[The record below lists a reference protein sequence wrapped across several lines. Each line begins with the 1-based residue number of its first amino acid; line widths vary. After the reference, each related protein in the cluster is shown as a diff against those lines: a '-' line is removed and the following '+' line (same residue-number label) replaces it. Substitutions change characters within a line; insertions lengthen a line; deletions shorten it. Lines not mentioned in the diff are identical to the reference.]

1 MDLSL
6 NWSKGEKQ
14 SDGRLLKTA
23 KPTPEFWALWK
34 VKKVSIRKAGY
45 TVINLNDAWL
55 VAQFVDDIAA
65 IEQSA
70 ATSSDMEIPVPDG
83 LAYLPFQK
91 AGIAYALKRKNCLIA
106 DEMGL
111 GKTIQAIGTINATN
125 PNTVL
130 VVCPASLK
138 LNWKNEMVKW
148 LVSERKIDVV
158 NGGGEQIPNDPD
170 VVIIN
175 YDVLTKHAKALQS
188 RTWGM
193 VIMDEVHK
201 IKNPKAK
208 RTVVAVSIKA
218 NRKLALTGTPITNRP
233 IELQPIAG
241 YLDHDSFGNFFNFAR
256 KYAGA
261 YKSRFG
267 WDFSGSSN
275 LDELQRRLRQSF
287 MIRRKKDEVLKEL
300 PSKVR
305 QVIVLPSKAY
315 SGELTKE
322 FDALADAVSET
333 TYDDVSF
340 EQMSGVRHEMALAK
354 VDDVVE
360 HLTEIDHQVV
370 VMAHHKDV
378 VEGIKLGLEAVGKTV
393 VTLTGDCN
401 QAHRQDAVDKF
412 QAGKADVFIG
422 TIGAAGVGITLT
434 KASHVV
440 FAELSWVPGD
450 VSQAEDRCHR
460 IGQQDSVLVQHLVV
474 DGSMDARMAE
484 VLVQKQKVLDRA
496 IDEVQIL
503 PAISINDLAV
513 GVKEVEKI
521 FHNKKLKPLSGKT
534 VDALQTCARY
544 LAEKCDG
551 AVEEDG
557 QGYNS
562 LDSCFGKSIAA
573 QLIWTP
579 AVQHAAKKVLRKYA
593 GQLTSGGLSVECKTI
608 FNLAGCSVYPPVRNP

>member
-1 MDLSL
+1 MDLNL
-6 NWSKGEKQ
+6 NWSKGKKQ
-14 SDGRLLKTA
+14 SDGRLLKIA

-34 VKKVSIRKAGY
+34 VKKAAIRKAGY
-45 TVINLNDAWL
+45 AVSKIDDTWFVT
-55 VAQFVDDIAA
+55 QMVDDNAA
-65 IEQSA
+65 IEQSV
-70 ATSSDMEIPVPDG
+70 ATTSDMEIPVPDG

-91 AGIAYALKRKNCLIA
+91 AGIAYALKRKNCLIG

-193 VIMDEVHK
+193 VVMDEVHK

-218 NRKLALTGTPITNRP
+218 KRKLALTGTPITNRP

-241 YLDHDSFGNFFNFAR
+241 YLDYDSFGNFFNYAR

-287 MIRRKKDEVLKEL
+287 MIRRKKEEVLKDL
-300 PSKVR
+300 PAKVR

-315 SGELTKE
+315 GGELTKE
-322 FDALADAVSET
+322 FDAMADAVSDT

-354 VDDVVE
+354 VDDVID
-360 HLTEIDHQVV
+360 HLTDIDHQVV
-370 VMAHHKDV
+370 LMAHHKDV

-401 QAHRQDAVDKF
+401 QAHRQHSVDTF
-412 QAGKADVFIG
+412 QAGDADVFIG

-434 KASHVV
+434 AASHVV

-460 IGQQDSVLVQHLVV
+460 IGQQDSVLIQHLVV
-474 DGSMDARMAE
+474 DGSLDARMAE

-496 IDEVQIL
+496 LDDVQVL

-513 GVKEVEKI
+513 
-521 FHNKKLKPLSGKT
+521 
-534 VDALQTCARY
+534 C
-544 LAEKCDG
+544 
-551 AVEEDG
+551 
-557 QGYNS
+557 
-562 LDSCFGKSIAA
+562 
-573 QLIWTP
+573 
-579 AVQHAAKKVLRKYA
+579 
-593 GQLTSGGLSVECKTI
+593 
-608 FNLAGCSVYPPVRNP
+608 